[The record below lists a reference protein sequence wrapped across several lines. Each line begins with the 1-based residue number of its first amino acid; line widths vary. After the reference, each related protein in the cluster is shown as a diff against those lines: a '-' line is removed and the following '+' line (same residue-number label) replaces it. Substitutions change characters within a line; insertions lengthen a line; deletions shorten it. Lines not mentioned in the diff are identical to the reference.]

1 MSEKITKVRLP
12 EETEKALA
20 AFMAREM
27 ISTMDKNVVIARA
40 LEVYLSDYAR
50 EDEELAGLIEKR
62 SADRSKRGVEA
73 WRKGSHD

>member
-1 MSEKITKVRLP
+1 MKQRENVIKVKLP
-12 EETEKALA
+12 ESTEKALA

-50 EDEELAGLIEKR
+50 EDEELAVLIEKR
-62 SADRSKRGVEA
+62 SVDRSKRGREA
-73 WRKGSHD
+73 WEKKA